1 MRTIG
6 QICKTEAEAK
16 AVEKAAKLLDE
27 ITEEVYAEDN
37 VYLNSPLYPKLIEAS
52 KEAYEEFMKNEQDN
66 KEFLEFIELVQANMS
81 KKIEERNA
89 QK

>member
-27 ITEEVYAEDN
+27 ITEEVYAEDD
-37 VYLNSPLYPKLIEAS
+37 VYLNSPLYPKLIKAS
-52 KEAYEEFMKNEQDN
+52 KEAYEEFIKNEQDN
-66 KEFLEFIELVQANMS
+66 KEFLEFIEVVKANMR